1 MRQEETRGLFGHHCR
16 FYWLNW
22 LFGFRPQFPSL
33 HLRCSA
39 YEYNWVQS
47 LVVRVKAY
55 RNYLSLN
62 NSNTRTWVKEASGKY
77 KPLLCN
83 RKKTFSSPLR
93 VVSFQNTGVKAHI
106 CGSGRGC
113 HFYKAGKKNLNILKE
128 DLIWPSFIYFTHVQH
143 FVVYF
148 SSKNPLTTRH
158 VHDTWSYT

>member
-1 MRQEETRGLFGHHCR
+1 MDCPGTIAGFTDWTDFLVSDLNFPHCICVVVHMNIIECNHSLQEWRHI
-16 FYWLNW
+16 
-22 LFGFRPQFPSL
+22 
-33 HLRCSA
+33 
-39 YEYNWVQS
+39 
-47 LVVRVKAY
+47 Y

-83 RKKTFSSPLR
+83 RKKTFLSPLQ

-113 HFYKAGKKNLNILKE
+113 HFYQAGKKNLNILKE
-128 DLIWPSFIYFTHVQH
+128 ELIWPSLIYFTHVQH
-143 FVVYF
+143 FIVYF